1 MDSGRKGPSLR
12 VLQPSRQREGM
23 AALEMERVVLHFGGR
38 LRELVVDQIWET
50 SGGNRNE
57 FEVPGLSIGLDR
69 EPLTGTD
76 KIGAV
81 KGGV

>member
-1 MDSGRKGPSLR
+1 M
-12 VLQPSRQREGM
+12 
-23 AALEMERVVLHFGGR
+23 LHFGGR

-69 EPLTGTD
+69 EPLIGTD